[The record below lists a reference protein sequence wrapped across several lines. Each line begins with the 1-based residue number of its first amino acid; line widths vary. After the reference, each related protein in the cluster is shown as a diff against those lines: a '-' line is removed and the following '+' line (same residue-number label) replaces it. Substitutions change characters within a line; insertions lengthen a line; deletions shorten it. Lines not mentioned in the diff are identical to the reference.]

1 MSQFL
6 DGNYCHSF
14 VVQNCMSHEQRQ
26 LCISELRPIDMENHD
41 LDEAEL
47 FETAIWNE
55 LSKLSSK
62 LAENLLRNP
71 RTLIRL
77 SKHVL
82 EVTKH
87 TS

>member
-1 MSQFL
+1 
-6 DGNYCHSF
+6 
-14 VVQNCMSHEQRQ
+14 
-26 LCISELRPIDMENHD
+26 MENHD

-71 RTLIRL
+71 PTLIRL